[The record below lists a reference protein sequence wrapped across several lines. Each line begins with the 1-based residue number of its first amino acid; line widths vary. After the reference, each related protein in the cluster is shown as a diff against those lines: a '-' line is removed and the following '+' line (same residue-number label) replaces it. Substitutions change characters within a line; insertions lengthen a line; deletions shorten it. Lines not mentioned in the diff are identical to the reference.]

1 MSKVIEYEEKDIES
15 AIFVAEQLCFWTK
28 KSPDIIKEYMY
39 GDNVLITNLF
49 EDNIFT
55 LFAKD
60 NNNKK
65 MLNQIICVD

>member
-1 MSKVIEYEEKDIES
+1 MAVMSSYL
-15 AIFVAEQLCFWTK
+15 F
-28 KSPDIIKEYMY
+28 
-39 GDNVLITNLF
+39 ITNLF

-65 MLNQIICVD
+65 MLNHIFSYGLHMENVGMGILSIPINPTYAYLLRRG

>member
-1 MSKVIEYEEKDIES
+1 M
-15 AIFVAEQLCFWTK
+15 
-28 KSPDIIKEYMY
+28 
-39 GDNVLITNLF
+39 LITNLF